1 MREGGDGARPV
12 WCRLVQMGAPRVARG
27 RHSQSS
33 TLEQSS
39 AIVTTAWN
47 PVDGLPSSGSPGRR
61 RCHTRFVTIVPDQ
74 PSPTSLVFAKSLKQ
88 CSLCRP
94 GRSCSILRT
103 ISALNLSMHLGDR
116 CFSSSSSDVWQI
128 GETAGS
134 RPPVDTNIRSPVEP
148 LFEWM
153 PTAVRKNTSIRDP
166 MSAWSASGGMLLTTT
181 TTSCASISGPRPRPE
196 RAAPDPTTAQL
207 ALGKESAFCQEPSP
221 RAGVCIPAVVQYAP
235 PVSSTSWSA
244 RGPSAF
250 PACSALGG
258 SRSNNPAFAISSN
271 ASNSSSD
278 NGKSALSRS
287 AGVTVDSA
295 FIPTLAASS

>member
-1 MREGGDGARPV
+1 MQYAALALDVVNDALGTPIVGVRTREAICAQRGDEVMSSSAWREGGDGARPV

-116 CFSSSSSDVWQI
+116 CFSSSSSEEADVSV
-128 GETAGS
+128 EFFAAG
-134 RPPVDTNIRSPVEP
+134 
-148 LFEWM
+148 FF
-153 PTAVRKNTSIRDP
+153 RK
-166 MSAWSASGGMLLTTT
+166 
-181 TTSCASISGPRPRPE
+181 
-196 RAAPDPTTAQL
+196 
-207 ALGKESAFCQEPSP
+207 
-221 RAGVCIPAVVQYAP
+221 
-235 PVSSTSWSA
+235 
-244 RGPSAF
+244 
-250 PACSALGG
+250 
-258 SRSNNPAFAISSN
+258 
-271 ASNSSSD
+271 
-278 NGKSALSRS
+278 
-287 AGVTVDSA
+287 
-295 FIPTLAASS
+295 